1 VVENEQYDVF
11 LSHNSADKP
20 AVGTLAR
27 RLVEAGLT
35 PWLDTWNLVPGEPWQ
50 EAIEEA
56 LDACQT
62 VAVFLGPSGI
72 GSWENEEMRSALEE
86 RVRDKSRR
94 VIPVLLPGAPDPREK
109 PLPRFLRRLT
119 WVDFRGGLDD
129 EDAFRRL
136 VAGIRGLSPGSA
148 DIQVRSFVFD
158 FKSIDR
164 LDWKDTLRGLIAT
177 PPADHF
183 GASGTLLGREGNEW
197 TVAHLEKFLEPLSDQ
212 SALKGSIWLRGILKS
227 TGETFDELRVRVDWV
242 DPEFII
248 EIGDNTKPERKSG
261 LADRVRR
268 RVSRLKDV
276 HLRCLLD
283 ERGKEIQRFDR
294 AILASQKPDADLV
307 DERMALEREL
317 SQRKGNLYKL
327 REQAAIYAVGETPL
341 HLLNQIEAEEMEIRR
356 IEEQLR
362 ALEDKD

>member
-1 VVENEQYDVF
+1 MTEETQYDIF
-11 LSHNSADKP
+11 LSHNSTDKP
-20 AVGTLAR
+20 AVETLAR

-109 PLPRFLRRLT
+109 SLPRFLRRMT

-129 EDAFRRL
+129 EDAFQRL
-136 VAGIRGLSPGSA
+136 VAGIHGVAPGSG
-148 DIQVRSFVFD
+148 DIQIHSFVFD

-164 LDWKDTLRGLIAT
+164 LDWRDTFRRLIEL

-197 TVAHLEKFLEPLSDQ
+197 TVVHLEKFLEPLSDQ
-212 SALKGSIWLRGILKS
+212 SALEGSIWLRGILKS
-227 TGETFDELRVRVDWV
+227 THDTFDELRVRISWANH
-242 DPEFII
+242 EFII

-283 ERGKEIQRFDR
+283 ERGRAIQRFDR

-307 DERMALEREL
+307 DGRMALEREL
-317 SQRKGNLYKL
+317 AQRKGNLYKL
-327 REQAAIYAVGETPL
+327 RQQAAIYAAGETPL

-362 ALEDKD
+362 GG

>member
-1 VVENEQYDVF
+1 MANQTTYDVF
-11 LSHNSADKP
+11 LSHNSADKA
-20 AVGTLAR
+20 AVEELAR

-94 VIPVLLPGAPDPREK
+94 VIPVLLPSAPDPREK

-129 EDAFRRL
+129 EDAFQRL
-136 VAGIRGLSPGSA
+136 VAGIRGVAPGNGS
-148 DIQVRSFVFD
+148 IQVRSFVFD
-158 FKSIDR
+158 FESIDR
-164 LDWKDTLRGLIAT
+164 LDWKDALRGLIAT

-227 TGETFDELRVRVDWV
+227 TGEMFDELRVRVDWV
-242 DPEFII
+242 DHEFII

-261 LADRVRR
+261 LAARVCG
-268 RVSRLKDV
+268 VSRLKGV
-276 HLRCLLD
+276 QLRCLLD
-283 ERGKEIQRFDR
+283 ERGKKIQSFDR
-294 AILASQKPDADLV
+294 GISASQKPDSNLAY
-307 DERMALEREL
+307 ERSSLEQQLTQHR
-317 SQRKGNLYKL
+317 RNLYKL
-327 REQAAIYAVGETPL
+327 RQQAATYAVGETPL
-341 HLLNQIEAEEMEIRR
+341 HLLNQIEAEETEIRR
-356 IEEQLR
+356 IEVQLR
-362 ALEDKD
+362 ALKD

>member
-1 VVENEQYDVF
+1 MR
-11 LSHNSADKP
+11 A
-20 AVGTLAR
+20 
-27 RLVEAGLT
+27 
-35 PWLDTWNLVPGEPWQ
+35 
-50 EAIEEA
+50 AIE
-56 LDACQT
+56 QR
-62 VAVFLGPSGI
+62 VADRAF
-72 GSWENEEMRSALEE
+72 
-86 RVRDKSRR
+86 R
-94 VIPVLLPGAPDPREK
+94 VIPVLLPEAERGKRGR
-109 PLPRFLRRLT
+109 LPAFLTRTT
-119 WVDFRGGLDD
+119 WVEFRKTLDD
-129 EDAFRRL
+129 ADAFHRL
-136 VAGIRGLSPGSA
+136 VAGIRGVAPGSG

-212 SALKGSIWLRGILKS
+212 SALEGSIWLRGILKS
-227 TGETFDELRVRVDWV
+227 THDTFDELRVRISWANH
-242 DPEFII
+242 EFII
-248 EIGDNTKPERKSG
+248 EIGDNTKLERKSG

-283 ERGKEIQRFDR
+283 ERGRAIQRFDR

-307 DERMALEREL
+307 DGRMALEREL
-317 SQRKGNLYKL
+317 AQRKGNLYKL
-327 REQAAIYAVGETPL
+327 REQAAIYAAGETPL
-341 HLLNQIEAEEMEIRR
+341 HLLNQIEAKEMEIRR

-362 ALEDKD
+362 ALEDGGGS